1 MTKPQNNLIIAITAT
16 AILGIALII
25 GWIGKSAWDRTQA
38 EKSLKLYIAQQDEAI
53 DQSLQTILST
63 MLTQMAEH
71 AKNYKAAKPQLAQL
85 TEPTALVSADAINEN
100 TIALQQSAATLRST
114 MDQIMLQ
121 FEIADQHLKETLA
134 PSATVEVEINT
145 LHADKL
151 AQWQAMVTP
160 HIEDYTE
167 FFEIEEELI
176 ETYIALMR
184 VYQENGPVASLTP
197 AAQQSISSLYEHI
210 QILNKKH
217 VARITGS
224 TKPTKGQN
232 PQ

>member
-1 MTKPQNNLIIAITAT
+1 M
-16 AILGIALII
+16 
-25 GWIGKSAWDRTQA
+25 
-38 EKSLKLYIAQQDEAI
+38 
-53 DQSLQTILST
+53 
-63 MLTQMAEH
+63 
-71 AKNYKAAKPQLAQL
+71 
-85 TEPTALVSADAINEN
+85 SADAINEN

-184 VYQENGPVASLTP
+184 VCKRT
-197 AAQQSISSLYEHI
+197 AQSQ
-210 QILNKKH
+210 
-217 VARITGS
+217 A
-224 TKPTKGQN
+224 
-232 PQ
+232 